1 MPSPNIIAYLVL
13 ALWPFVAWQLWR
25 RLDPGRA
32 LIWTILGG
40 YLLLPPLTAFNFPV
54 IPDLDKVSVPNLM
67 ALACALWLAKDRISF
82 VPHSPIGK
90 ALIVAYVL
98 SPFGTVLTNTDPL
111 IFREAMINGM
121 RIYDSLASI
130 AYQLIAL
137 LPFFLARRYLG
148 TPEGMR
154 AVLAA
159 LAAAGLGYS
168 LPMLVEVVMSPQMN
182 VWIYGFFEH
191 DFWQTVRYG
200 GYRPVV
206 FLPHGLWVA
215 FFAFM
220 ALAAAVTLFRH
231 VAPEA
236 RPKALVVMVYLAAM
250 LVLCRSAGPL
260 VYALGVV
267 PLILLVPVRLQLLIA
282 AGLAV
287 VVITY
292 PVLRG
297 AHLVPIDQ
305 ILAFADTLSPERAY
319 SLRFRIEN
327 EEILLAR
334 AQERPWFGWGGYG
347 RAFTHDPITGRQL
360 NIADGAWVILM
371 GTYGWVGYVAEFGLF
386 ALPLLLL
393 GREALMQPKAELS
406 PWVGA
411 VALILGANMTDL
423 LPNATQIPF
432 TWLMAGA
439 LLGEAER
446 LAVLR
451 RSAETARREAR
462 NRPGGTARAV
472 I

>member
-13 ALWPFVAWQLWR
+13 ALWPLVVWQLWR
-25 RLDPGRA
+25 RLEPGRA

-54 IPDLDKVSVPNLM
+54 IPDFDKVSVPNLM
-67 ALACALWLAKDRISF
+67 ALACALWMLGDRISF
-82 VPHSPIGK
+82 VPQSPIGK
-90 ALIVAYVL
+90 ALIVVYVL

-111 IFREAMINGM
+111 VFRLATINGM

-154 AVLAA
+154 AILAA
-159 LAAAGLGYS
+159 LVAAGLAYS

-182 VWIYGFFEH
+182 VWVYGFFQH

-236 RPKALVVMVYLAAM
+236 RPKALVVMIYLAAM

-267 PLILLVPVRLQLLIA
+267 PLILLMPVRGQLMIA
-282 AGLAV
+282 ALLAV
-287 VVITY
+287 IVVTY

-386 ALPLLLL
+386 ALPLLAL
-393 GREALMQPKAELS
+393 GREALVQPKAALS

-411 VALILGANMTDL
+411 VALILAANMTDL

-446 LAVLR
+446 LARLR
-451 RSAETARREAR
+451 RAALAEREAR
-462 NRPGGTARAV
+462 RNRVGGPARTV

>member
-1 MPSPNIIAYLVL
+1 MHSPNIIAFAVL
-13 ALWPFVAWQLWR
+13 ALWPFVVWQLWR
-25 RLDPGRA
+25 RLDSGRA

-40 YLLLPPLTAFNFPV
+40 YLILPPLTAINLPV
-54 IPDLDKVSVPNLM
+54 IPDFDKVSVPNLM
-67 ALACALWLAKDRISF
+67 ALACALWMLRDKISF
-82 VPHSPIGK
+82 VPQNPIGK
-90 ALIVAYVL
+90 ALIVVYVL

-111 IFREAMINGM
+111 IFRQAMINGM

-130 AYQLIAL
+130 AYQVIAL

-148 TPEGMR
+148 TPEGLR
-154 AVLAA
+154 AIVAA
-159 LAAAGLGYS
+159 LVAAGLAYS

-182 VWIYGFFEH
+182 VWVYGFFQH

-220 ALAAAVTLFRH
+220 ALAAAVTTFRH
-231 VAPEA
+231 VSPET
-236 RPKALVVMVYLAAM
+236 RPKALVVLLYLAAM
-250 LVLCRSAGPL
+250 LVLCRSAGPI
-260 VYALGVV
+260 VYALAVT
-267 PLILLVPVRLQLLIA
+267 PLILLMPVRVQLLA
-282 AGLAV
+282 AMAMAIL
-287 VVITY
+287 VISY

-305 ILAFADTLSPERAY
+305 ILAFADTLSPDRAY

-327 EEILLAR
+327 EEVLLAR

-371 GTYGWVGYVAEFGLF
+371 GTYGWAGYVAEFGLF

-393 GREALMQPKAELS
+393 GREAWRQPKAALS
-406 PWVGA
+406 PWLGA
-411 VALILGANMTDL
+411 VALIFGANLIDL

-446 LAVLR
+446 LAALNRAAKGERLR
-451 RSAETARREAR
+451 MLNDAKPVRT
-462 NRPGGTARAV
+462 V

>member
-32 LIWTILGG
+32 LIWTVLGG

-67 ALACALWLAKDRISF
+67 ALACALWLVKDKISF
-82 VPHSPIGK
+82 VPKSPIGK

-130 AYQLIAL
+130 SYQLIAL

-182 VWIYGFFEH
+182 VWIYGFFQH

-393 GREALMQPKAELS
+393 GREALMQPKAVLS

-462 NRPGGTARAV
+462 NRPGGTARTV

>member
-90 ALIVAYVL
+90 ALIVVYVL

-182 VWIYGFFEH
+182 VWIYGFFQH

-462 NRPGGTARAV
+462 NRPGGTARTV

>member
-1 MPSPNIIAYLVL
+1 LPSPNIIAYLVL
-13 ALWPFVAWQLWR
+13 ALWPFVVWQLWR
-25 RLDPGRA
+25 RLEPSRA

-67 ALACALWLAKDRISF
+67 ALVCALWLVKDKISF

-111 IFREAMINGM
+111 IFRAAMINGM

-154 AVLAA
+154 AILAA
-159 LAAAGLGYS
+159 LVAAGLAYS
-168 LPMLVEVVMSPQMN
+168 VPMLIEVVMSPQMN
-182 VWIYGFFEH
+182 VWVYGFFQH

-236 RPKALVVMVYLAAM
+236 RPKALVVMLYLAAM

-260 VYALGVV
+260 VYALGMV
-267 PLILLVPVRLQLLIA
+267 PLILLVPVRLQLVIA

-287 VVITY
+287 LVVTY

-327 EEILLAR
+327 DEILLAR

-347 RAFTHDPITGRQL
+347 RAFTHDQITGRQL

-386 ALPLLLL
+386 VLPLVLL
-393 GREALMQPKAELS
+393 GREALRQPKAALS

-411 VALILGANMTDL
+411 VALILGANMIDL

-446 LAVLR
+446 LARARRAADAELR
-451 RSAETARREAR
+451 RDR
-462 NRPGGTARAV
+462 NNAAKPLRTV

>member
-67 ALACALWLAKDRISF
+67 ALACALWLVKDRISF
-82 VPHSPIGK
+82 VPKSPIGK

-130 AYQLIAL
+130 SYQLIAL

-182 VWIYGFFEH
+182 VWIYGFFQH

-462 NRPGGTARAV
+462 NRPGGTARTV

>member
-67 ALACALWLAKDRISF
+67 ALACALWLVKDRISF
-82 VPHSPIGK
+82 VPKSPIGK

-130 AYQLIAL
+130 SYQLIAL

-182 VWIYGFFEH
+182 VWIYGFFQH

-411 VALILGANMTDL
+411 MALILGANMTDL

-462 NRPGGTARAV
+462 NRLGGTARTV

>member
-67 ALACALWLAKDRISF
+67 ALACALWLVKDRISF
-82 VPHSPIGK
+82 VPKSPIGK

-130 AYQLIAL
+130 SYQLIAL

-182 VWIYGFFEH
+182 VWIYGFFQH

-411 VALILGANMTDL
+411 MALILGANMTDL

-462 NRPGGTARAV
+462 NRPGGTARTV

>member
-67 ALACALWLAKDRISF
+67 ALACALWLVKDRISF
-82 VPHSPIGK
+82 VPKSPIGK

-130 AYQLIAL
+130 SYQLIAL

-182 VWIYGFFEH
+182 VWIYGFFQH

-282 AGLAV
+282 AGLAM

>member
-25 RLDPGRA
+25 RLEPGRA
-32 LIWTILGG
+32 LIWTVLGG

-67 ALACALWLAKDRISF
+67 ALACALWLVKDRISF
-82 VPHSPIGK
+82 VPKSPIGK

-130 AYQLIAL
+130 SYQLIAL

-159 LAAAGLGYS
+159 LVAAGLAYS
-168 LPMLVEVVMSPQMN
+168 VPMLVEVVMSPQMN
-182 VWIYGFFEH
+182 VWIYGFFQH

-287 VVITY
+287 VVVTY

-451 RSAETARREAR
+451 RSAEAARREVR
-462 NRPGGTARAV
+462 NRPGGTARTV